1 MSYAGRTKYD
11 EPGRAARYRE
21 RSHRRNLE
29 EWRLL
34 EGLLTPLLAAGARPT
49 VLDVPC
55 GTGRIAERLLEIG
68 LPVRGADL
76 SPAMRAEADQRLTG
90 HAGYRGTVALD
101 LEQAEGPLPGRADL
115 VVCLRFLHHLPDAAT
130 RARVWATLRRLTG
143 AHLVVSFHHPVS
155 AHQLARLGRRLR
167 GGGRGDR
174 HVLWPRTLAAEA
186 GAAGFT
192 VRAWRPLARWRRE
205 FWLALL
211 TPHDA

>member
-115 VVCLRFLHHLPDAAT
+115 VVCLRLLHPLPDSGT
-130 RARVWATLRRLTG
+130 PARVWATLRPPDGRPPRRQDAHESRCWRSAGPPGWRSRG
-143 AHLVVSFHHPVS
+143 AHHP
-155 AHQLARLGRRLR
+155 
-167 GGGRGDR
+167 
-174 HVLWPRTLAAEA
+174 P
-186 GAAGFT
+186 GA
-192 VRAWRPLARWRRE
+192 
-205 FWLALL
+205 
-211 TPHDA
+211 DASG